1 MPNFPRFLAV
11 LAAASALSAPLA
23 AQDAATVIARVGEVE
38 LTLGHVI
45 ALRGQLPPQ
54 YQAAPDA
61 QLFPVLVQQM
71 IDQEILAQ
79 AQEAALSDTGRM
91 RLENE
96 RRSFLSNMALQAV
109 VEGAVTPEA
118 LEEAYAAFAEAF
130 TSGEPVPEWNAAH
143 ILVRTE
149 EEVQA
154 VMAALAEG
162 RDFAEL
168 AREVSTDGSARQ
180 GGDLGWFGPGM
191 MIPEFEATVRGLE
204 PGQVSEPLQSRFGWH
219 VVRLIDARTAS
230 VPPLDQ
236 VQEQLAGEL
245 RREAVMA
252 RLAELQAGATVENL
266 SEGLD
271 PALLSRTDLLAE

>member
-1 MPNFPRFLAV
+1 MPKFPRFLAA
-11 LAAASALSAPLA
+11 LAVAGTLSAPLA

-61 QLFPVLVQQM
+61 QLFPVLIQQM
-71 IDQEILAQ
+71 IDQELLAQ
-79 AQEAALSDTGRM
+79 AQAGVLSPVDRI
-91 RLENE
+91 RLDNE
-96 RRSFLSNMALQAV
+96 RRSFLSNLALQAA
-109 VEGAVTPEA
+109 VEDAVTPEA
-118 LEEAYAAFAEAF
+118 LDTAYQAFTEAF
-130 TSGEPVPEWNAAH
+130 TSGAPVPEWNAAH

-149 EEVQA
+149 EEVEA
-154 VMAALAEG
+154 VVAALAEG
-162 RDFAEL
+162 RDFAEV

-191 MIPEFEATVRGLE
+191 MIPEFEATVRALE

-219 VVRLIDARTAS
+219 VVRLIDSRTAS
-230 VPPLDQ
+230 VPPLEQ
-236 VQEQLAGEL
+236 IREQLAGEL

-252 RLAELQAGATVENL
+252 RLAALQAGATIQNL

-271 PALLSRTDLLAE
+271 PALLSRTDLLDE